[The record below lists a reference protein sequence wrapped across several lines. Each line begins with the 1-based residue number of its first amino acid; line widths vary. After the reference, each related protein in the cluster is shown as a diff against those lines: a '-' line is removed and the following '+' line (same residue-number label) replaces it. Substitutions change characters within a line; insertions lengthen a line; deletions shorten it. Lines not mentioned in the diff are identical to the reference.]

1 MKKWLSIAAVLPF
14 LAFQCEKE
22 STKNNSEW
30 LEGKVIRISCATV
43 IVQLTNNTDIGQDG
57 WKDVM
62 DNNKEYNDVINASN
76 KCTIAEKVTTGETI
90 RFKVSAPKPENN
102 CYVCLMYDSP
112 PTVAYEIELKG
123 DKN

>member
-1 MKKWLSIAAVLPF
+1 MKKWLLIGAIIPF

-22 STKNNSEW
+22 NTKNDSEW
-30 LEGKVIRISCATV
+30 LEGKVIRVSCATV

-57 WKDVM
+57 WKDILN
-62 DNNKEYNDVINASN
+62 NNKEYNDVITASN
-76 KCTIAEKVTTGETI
+76 KCTIAEKVVAGETI
-90 RFKVSAPKPENN
+90 RFKISGPKPEKY
-102 CYVCLMYDSP
+102 CYICFIYDGP